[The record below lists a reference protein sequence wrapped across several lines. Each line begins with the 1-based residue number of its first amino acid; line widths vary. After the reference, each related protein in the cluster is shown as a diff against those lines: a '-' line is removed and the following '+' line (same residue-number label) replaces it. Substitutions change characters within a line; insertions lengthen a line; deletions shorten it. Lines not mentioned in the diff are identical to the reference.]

1 MLKKIKRSIIIGC
14 IILNVF
20 LSFLTLF
27 FDFNIFVEGGILIV
41 KVVLYIIIILYII
54 KLTKYQE
61 K

>member
-41 KVVLYIIIILYII
+41 KVVLYIIIIFFIM
-54 KLTKYQE
+54 KRE
-61 K
+61 